1 MVQPITEDIDQRL
14 GARIRDLRAG
24 RGLTLDGLA
33 DAASVSRAMLSRIE
47 RGESSPTAQLL
58 NKVCDG
64 LGITLSALFADQTPA
79 ASPLARYADQPT
91 WRDPATRYLRR
102 SVSSAGTGSPV
113 DIVEVEFP
121 AGARV
126 AFDRQRANDGDQHIW
141 VLDGTLQ
148 MQVGDDVFR
157 LERGDCLMMRFD
169 RPIVFHNPTRRT
181 VRYAVVVRHGTAAR

>member
-1 MVQPITEDIDQRL
+1 MGMVQPIADDIDQRL

-33 DAASVSRAMLSRIE
+33 EAAGVSRAMLSRIE

-64 LGITLSALFADQTPA
+64 LGITLSSLFAEPA
-79 ASPLARYADQPT
+79 ASPLARHRDQPT

-102 SVSSAGTGSPV
+102 SVSPSGTGSPV
-113 DIVEVEFP
+113 DIIEVEFP
-121 AGARV
+121 PGARV
-126 AFDRQRANDGDQHIW
+126 AFDRQRSNEGDQHIW

-148 MQVGDDVFR
+148 MQVGDDTFR
-157 LERGDCLMMRFD
+157 LECGDCLMMRFD
-169 RPIVFHNPTRRT
+169 QPIVFHNPTKRT
-181 VRYAVVVRHGTAAR
+181 VRYAVVIHNGTAVR